1 MMDSLKQRTKT
12 MTEPVK
18 ILVHNIIEGP
28 FHSWDVKDDLDGD
41 YEGDFYFCQALVEFD
56 GQVSQEEIRFEMFPD
71 FYEMKAHLDRNKEPY
86 EMEGEAF

>member
-1 MMDSLKQRTKT
+1 

-41 YEGDFYFCQALVEFD
+41 YEGGFCFCQALVEFD
-56 GQVSQEEIRFEMFPD
+56 GQVSAEEIRFEGFPE
-71 FYEMKAHLDRNKEPY
+71 FYEMKAHLDKSVDPY
-86 EMEGEAF
+86 LLEAEAF